1 MDSKPAPQLKT
12 EDAAMEDAFSEKGEV
27 HESDEEKEDE
37 DDDDV
42 GSLEYEYNRKPA
54 WVDDDDARVQISL
67 ASTNR
72 LRKMRKNEDE
82 DIVSGVVYEKRLRR
96 Q

>member
-1 MDSKPAPQLKT
+1 MKS
-12 EDAAMEDAFSEKGEV
+12 EDVFMEDAFSEDDEV
-27 HESDEEKEDE
+27 HESDEEKEEEEEEEE
-37 DDDDV
+37 DT
-42 GSLEYEYNRKPA
+42 LEYEYNRKPA
-54 WVDDDDARVQISL
+54 WVDDDDARIQVSL

-82 DIVSGVVYEKRLRR
+82 DIVSGVVYERRLRK